1 MGELSKQPNIGQVV
15 EGQLFAI
22 GITTLEQLKEIGS
35 KQAWLK
41 IRSIDSSACINRLLG
56 LEGAIRGVRK
66 TQLSEEIKA
75 ELREFYQSV
84 KGNKD

>member
-15 EGQLFAI
+15 EGQLCEI

-66 TQLSEEIKA
+66 TQLPEEIKA